1 MSSNVFSKVRCLS
14 PNYKE
19 TPIKNYKHTFYISN
33 RKYCLKNEFGKSLFG
48 YIYDYENIDKTNN
61 TEIANYIYNKSKKGT
76 NIYRGIVSL
85 AEKDAIHQGLLE
97 LKDWK
102 RIFYGSIYEISEK
115 LNIPFSRAEWIATVH
130 YKKGNPH
137 LHYLIWDK
145 DQKIKDSFITVN
157 TQNKIK
163 NILRKNIY
171 KDQYLNLIEN
181 KNEAKQNLRKKE
193 ILREF
198 KAIDKKFCNGK
209 IAYINIDKKVIK
221 ELKEDIN
228 TIRRMIPKNGRLN
241 YAFMSEEMKNSIDN
255 FINKVIEHN
264 YDFKLS
270 YQNYIKSYEEI
281 SNFFREVYKEERIE
295 KADMEAHRIL
305 GNQLLH
311 YIKDKLYL
319 EYSIENIIQ
328 QMYYVLTQMEDSEN
342 NFLQTYVFNKDLSLY
357 AKKEYI
363 FKNKFS
369 NYWEREM

>member
-1 MSSNVFSKVRCLS
+1 
-14 PNYKE
+14 
-19 TPIKNYKHTFYISN
+19 
-33 RKYCLKNEFGKSLFG
+33 
-48 YIYDYENIDKTNN
+48 
-61 TEIANYIYNKSKKGT
+61 
-76 NIYRGIVSL
+76 
-85 AEKDAIHQGLLE
+85 
-97 LKDWK
+97 
-102 RIFYGSIYEISEK
+102 
-115 LNIPFSRAEWIATVH
+115 
-130 YKKGNPH
+130 
-137 LHYLIWDK
+137 
-145 DQKIKDSFITVN
+145 
-157 TQNKIK
+157 
-163 NILRKNIY
+163 
-171 KDQYLNLIEN
+171 
-181 KNEAKQNLRKKE
+181 
-193 ILREF
+193 
-198 KAIDKKFCNGK
+198 
-209 IAYINIDKKVIK
+209 
-221 ELKEDIN
+221 
-228 TIRRMIPKNGRLN
+228 MIPKNGRLN

-281 SNFFREVYKEERIE
+281 SNFFREEYKEERIE